1 MKVSETKK
9 VTISGA
15 GLAGTLLSVLL
26 ARQGFAVDLFE
37 RNPDPRE
44 AGPSEGRSINL
55 ALAERGRHALKM
67 AGLLDEVDRFTIPM
81 RGRMLHALD
90 GSLTLQEYGKD
101 ESEVIWSTHRAEL
114 NRVMLDAAEDS
125 NQVRIFF
132 DHKVTGVDW
141 NTKTLLCC
149 NASDENHHSHE
160 FDVLIGADGGGSA
173 IRKAM
178 ETVADLGVTEDI
190 LEHGYRELSIP
201 SGPDGEFLMD
211 RNALHIWPRG
221 GFMLIALPNSDGS
234 FTVTLFLSNFDDP
247 GFSHLPDWE
256 SQNRFMQEQ
265 FPDAIALFDEL
276 ETDFRDN
283 PVGML
288 GTVRCK
294 KWFYEDRG
302 LLIGDAAHA
311 VVPFH
316 GQGMN
321 AAFEDCTELM
331 SCLQDK
337 EQDWSRVF
345 ENFQAKRIDHANA
358 IADMALE
365 NYLIMRESVRD
376 PGFLLR
382 KELEHELER
391 RHPRRY
397 VARYSLVMFHRLPY
411 AEVYQRGLKQAAI
424 LDELLVNVRDLEGID
439 FEEAARLIDGQLSRI
454 SES

>member
-256 SQNRFMQEQ
+256 SQSRFMQEQ
-265 FPDAIALFDEL
+265 FPDAMALFDEL

-365 NYLIMRESVRD
+365 NYLIMRKSVRD

-424 LDELLVNVRDLEGID
+424 LDELLVNVRDLEGVD
-439 FEEAARLIDGQLSRI
+439 FEEAACQIDGQLSRI
-454 SES
+454 SEP